1 MTLNCKVYEVIQN
14 NNTIIIFF
22 QSFNFECVELLYKVS
37 QKSAKYTKRYLAWLI
52 IPTYF
57 RVDLQHFMTAF
68 FHMLILFVIAKS
80 FSSALVLSSGLKSR

>member
-1 MTLNCKVYEVIQN
+1 MRSYK
-14 NNTIIIFF
+14 IITPLSFFF

-68 FHMLILFVIAKS
+68 FHVLILFVIAKK
-80 FSSALVLSSGLKSR
+80 FSSVLVLSSGLKSR